1 MEAFK
6 TAAAMVLVQILY
18 AGVNIF
24 YKLALNDRMDIRIM
38 VTYRYLFA
46 AASLI
51 PIAYLVERFCS
62 RVFDFVYF
70 FLFVL
75 MIFMV
80 ELKLVKL
87 MFRINLILQET

>member
-75 MIFMV
+75 MIFYGGIEV
-80 ELKLVKL
+80 GEVDV
-87 MFRINLILQET
+87 